1 MDADTRRFYELK
13 AEIIQAAGHPIRLAI
28 IEFLG
33 QGERCVCD
41 IVERVGAQRSNVSR
55 HLSVML
61 KAGVLES
68 RKDGLNVLY
77 KLRTPCLVNFLAC
90 VDQALR
96 ERMQRETALLKTLD
110 SAAMR
115 RPNPARQGGRV

>member
-1 MDADTRRFYELK
+1 MDADTKRFYELK

-33 QGERCVCD
+33 RGEQCVCD
-41 IVERVGAQRSNVSR
+41 IVEHVGAQRSNVSR

-68 RKDGLNVLY
+68 RKDGLKVIY
-77 KLRTPCLVNFLAC
+77 KLRTPCIVNFLAC

-96 ERMQRETALLKTLD
+96 ERMRREAALLKKLQSV
-110 SAAMR
+110 SALG
-115 RPNPARQGGRV
+115 PKPGRQGEHS